1 MRNDFYKDKAKEFWN
16 KLEFLKIKKA
26 SNTTW
31 KQICSD
37 LNLNLST
44 FHSAKNYGSLP
55 NSNYL
60 NALAS
65 YFGVTVD
72 YLLGDD
78 QKPTKE
84 EKVALSETMLMRR
97 TAVAKKIFDLR
108 PQAFFMIERML
119 GDDDTNKEE
128 LDIYED

>member
-16 KLEFLKIKKA
+16 KLELLKIKKA

-31 KQICSD
+31 KKICSD

>member
-1 MRNDFYKDKAKEFWN
+1 MRNDFFKDKAKEFWKRIEILKMDKAIN
-16 KLEFLKIKKA
+16 K
-26 SNTTW
+26 TW
-31 KQICSD
+31 KEICEEV
-37 LNLNLST
+37 NINCNT
-44 FHSAKNYGSLP
+44 FRSAKFYDTFP
-55 NSNYL
+55 NDTILS
-60 NALAS
+60 ALAS

>member
-1 MRNDFYKDKAKEFWN
+1 MRNDFFKDKAKEFWKRIEILKMDKAIN
-16 KLEFLKIKKA
+16 K
-26 SNTTW
+26 TW
-31 KQICSD
+31 KQIGEETGINYNTFRSSKFY
-37 LNLNLST
+37 ST
-44 FHSAKNYGSLP
+44 LP
-55 NSNYL
+55 NDTILS
-60 NALAS
+60 ALAS

-84 EKVALSETMLMRR
+84 EKIALSETMLMRR

>member
-1 MRNDFYKDKAKEFWN
+1 MRNDFFKDKAKEFWKRIEILKMDKAIN
-16 KLEFLKIKKA
+16 K
-26 SNTTW
+26 TW
-31 KQICSD
+31 KQIGEETGINYNTFRSSKFY
-37 LNLNLST
+37 ST
-44 FHSAKNYGSLP
+44 LP
-55 NSNYL
+55 NDTILS
-60 NALAS
+60 ALAS

-128 LDIYED
+128 LDIYEE

>member
-1 MRNDFYKDKAKEFWN
+1 MRNDFFKDKAKEFWKRIEILKMDKAIN
-16 KLEFLKIKKA
+16 K
-26 SNTTW
+26 TW
-31 KQICSD
+31 KQIGEETGINYNTFRSSKFY
-37 LNLNLST
+37 ST
-44 FHSAKNYGSLP
+44 LP
-55 NSNYL
+55 NDTILS
-60 NALAS
+60 ALAS

-119 GDDDTNKEE
+119 GDDETNKEE

>member
-65 YFGVTVD
+65 YFGVSVD
-72 YLLGDD
+72 YLLGDE

-84 EKVALSETMLMRR
+84 EKNMLMRR
-97 TAVAKKIFDLR
+97 TNVAKKIFELR

-119 GDDDTNKEE
+119 GDEDTKEEE
-128 LDIYED
+128 LDIYEE

>member
-1 MRNDFYKDKAKEFWN
+1 MKNNFYKDKAKEFWKRIEILKMDKAIN
-16 KLEFLKIKKA
+16 K
-26 SNTTW
+26 TW
-31 KQICSD
+31 KEICEEV
-37 LNLNLST
+37 NINCNT
-44 FHSAKNYGSLP
+44 FRSAKFYDTFP
-55 NSNYL
+55 NDTIL
-60 NALAS
+60 KALAS
-65 YFGVTVD
+65 YFCVTVD

-78 QKPTKE
+78 QKPG
-84 EKVALSETMLMRR
+84 ALRETMLMRR

>member
-55 NSNYL
+55 NSTYL

-84 EKVALSETMLMRR
+84 EKVSMSENMLVRR
-97 TAVAKKIFDLR
+97 KTVAMKIFELR

-119 GDDDTNKEE
+119 GDDNTREEE
-128 LDIYED
+128 LDIYEE

>member
-119 GDDDTNKEE
+119 GDDETNKEE

>member
-1 MRNDFYKDKAKEFWN
+1 MRNDFFKDKAKEFWKRIEILKMDKAIN
-16 KLEFLKIKKA
+16 K
-26 SNTTW
+26 TW
-31 KQICSD
+31 KQIGEETGINYNTFRSSKFY
-37 LNLNLST
+37 ST
-44 FHSAKNYGSLP
+44 LP
-55 NSNYL
+55 NDTILS
-60 NALAS
+60 ALAS

-97 TAVAKKIFDLR
+97 TAVAKKIFDLH

-128 LDIYED
+128 LDIYEE